1 MTAPSRIVS
10 IEARPA
16 PLAID
21 LTRSAVLVIDM
32 QNDSYFGGHD

>member
-10 IEARPA
+10 IEARLA

-21 LTRSAVLVIDM
+21 LARSVVVAIDM
-32 QNDSYFGGHD
+32 QNDLDSCDYD